1 MARRCQALRLDPI
14 SGTMCVIETYKNV
27 PAEKAKATG
36 NKPSFK
42 LEPQYTIKA
51 IKKVATGVVEANNK
65 T

>member
-1 MARRCQALRLDPI
+1 
-14 SGTMCVIETYKNV
+14 MCVIETYKKV

-51 IKKVATGVVEANNK
+51 IKNVAIGVVEANNI